1 MDSKNPKA
9 SKSKKEVAEPKPFV
23 LKPKKP
29 TSPWIYFNN
38 EILAKLKSEQGLDQK
53 SAFTKSAEIWK
64 GMSDEQKKP
73 YLDKN
78 KQDEERY
85 KRQLAELEQKGYF
98 TTEDGQKSTDLYV
111 DPKKKYG
118 ETCVVPKKPLS
129 AYLFYTTENVNSLKE
144 KEGCT
149 HPEAMKKCGELWN
162 KLTPEE
168 KKKYEEKHDNDVV
181 RYKQQIEDLDK
192 KGFFIMDDG
201 SKSSDHQAKLKKR
214 SKKGD
219 AADAKAAKK
228 QKKEKPAK
236 DKPASESKESD

>member
-1 MDSKNPKA
+1 MESKGAKA

-38 EILAKLKSEQGLDQK
+38 EILSKLKSEQGLDQK
-53 SAFTKSAEIWK
+53 AAFTKSAEIWK
-64 GMSDEQKKP
+64 SMSDEGKKP
-73 YLDKN
+73 YLDKS
-78 KQDEERY
+78 KMDEERY
-85 KRQLAELEQKGYF
+85 KRQLAELEKNGF
-98 TTEDGQKSTDLYV
+98 FLTDDGVKSTDLYV

-162 KLTPEE
+162 KLQPDE
-168 KKKYEEKHDNDVV
+168 KKKYEDKHDLDVV
-181 RYKQQIEDLDK
+181 RYKGQVNALDK
-192 KGFFIMDDG
+192 NGFFMMDDG
-201 SKSSDHQAKLKKR
+201 SKSSEHVAKLKKR

-219 AADAKAAKK
+219 GADGKATKK
-228 QKKEKPAK
+228 
-236 DKPASESKESD
+236 

>member
-9 SKSKKEVAEPKPFV
+9 SKTKKETAEQKPFV

-38 EILAKLKSEQGLDQK
+38 QILAKLKSEQGLDQK

-64 GMSDEQKKP
+64 GMSDEAKKP

-85 KRQLAELEQKGYF
+85 KRQLAELESKGYF

-162 KLTPEE
+162 KLSEDE
-168 KKKYEEKHDNDVV
+168 KKKYEQKHDKDVL

-219 AADAKAAKK
+219 ADAKAAKK
-228 QKKEKPAK
+228 
-236 DKPASESKESD
+236 